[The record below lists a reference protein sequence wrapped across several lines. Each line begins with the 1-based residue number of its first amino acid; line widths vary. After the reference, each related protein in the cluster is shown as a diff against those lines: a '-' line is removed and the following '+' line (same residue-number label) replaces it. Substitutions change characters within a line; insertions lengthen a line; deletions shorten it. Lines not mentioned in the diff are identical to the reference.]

1 MEFEDLFLR
10 KPFICPGVI
19 GDKSKGTSSSSSTG
33 GMTVLIQ
40 GGKDSYSSTTSLNE
54 EEK

>member
-10 KPFICPGVI
+10 KPFICLGVI
-19 GDKSKGTSSSSSTG
+19 GDKLNGTSTTSSTG
-33 GMTVLIQ
+33 GMTVLIH
-40 GGKDSYSSTTSLNE
+40 GGKDSYSSTTSLK